1 MRKRFVIIILV
12 CSIISAITLTFA
24 LSSSDYKFRV
34 GDELVTMQYPVFM
47 QNDRIY
53 VSIRNICDILG
64 IPIDYNQSKDEVQ
77 MDIYNK
83 KIPVS
88 GKTKYVNEGVLPD
101 KETAYEVGK
110 KILEKYIGK
119 ELEYETDTRK
129 YFLDTRYIEEENAWL
144 IVQLFRFK
152 NENAG
157 GGIDGW
163 ADFINIKLNKNT
175 GEVMFIN
182 TYGTYSNSPE

>member
-1 MRKRFVIIILV
+1 MLLICSLLLTVTLV
-12 CSIISAITLTFA
+12 TA
-24 LSSSDYKFRV
+24 LSFPNYQFRL
-34 GDELVTMQYPVFM
+34 GNELVIMQYPAFM

-64 IPIDYNQSKDEVQ
+64 IPIEYNPNENEVE
-77 MDIYNK
+77 MDIFNK
-83 KIPVS
+83 KVKVS
-88 GKTKYVNEGVLPD
+88 DKTQFKEEGVLSN

-110 KILEKYIGK
+110 IMLEKYIGK
-119 ELEYETDTRK
+119 PLEYETDTRI
-129 YFLDTRYIEEENAWL
+129 YYLDTRYIEEENAWL
-144 IVQLFRFK
+144 IVQCFKFK

-175 GEVMFIN
+175 GEVMYIN
-182 TYGTYSNSPE
+182 THATYTD